1 MPSLVQRAR
10 SVAASVTRS
19 VRGAVRRLGSLFTR
33 RRSATPGL
41 RRRPTEAVTAEEYIG
56 AVPNRAPSP
65 RPRTPSPPRPRTPSP
80 RPRTPSPPR
89 LTVNQIA
96 LAARLRKPRINNP
109 LPPSQ
114 VSASAPRPATVPGG
128 IAGPEGNTAR
138 RRVIAAKEAATAAAS
153 RAAEQAAIASQRA
166 VLEETIDG
174 ISRLTPRNF
183 KRLVREIEFTA
194 FRSLHPLI
202 HTAIVTR
209 VSSDLNHD
217 EFMMIRPDVRQLM
230 SERAERLGLPLP

>member
-19 VRGAVRRLGSLFTR
+19 VRSAARRLGSLFTR
-33 RRSATPGL
+33 KSATPGL
-41 RRRPTEAVTAEEYIG
+41 RRRPTEAITVEEYIE
-56 AVPNRAPSP
+56 AVPRAPS
-65 RPRTPSPPRPRTPSP
+65 PRPRTPSP

-114 VSASAPRPATVPGG
+114 VSARAPRPATVPGG

>member
-19 VRGAVRRLGSLFTR
+19 IRSAARRLGSLFTR

-41 RRRPTEAVTAEEYIG
+41 RRRPTGAVTAEEYIA

-65 RPRTPSPPRPRTPSP
+65 RPRTPSPPRA
-80 RPRTPSPPR
+80 RTPSPPR
-89 LTVNQIA
+89 PTANNRA
-96 LAARLRKPRINNP
+96 REARLQRLANPRTYN
-109 LPPSQ
+109 LPRPP
-114 VSASAPRPATVPGG
+114 VSARAPRPASVPGG

-138 RRVIAAKEAATAAAS
+138 RRVIAAREAAAAAAS
-153 RAAEQAAIASQRA
+153 RAAEQAAEQAAIASQRA

-183 KRLVREIEFTA
+183 KRLVREITFAA
-194 FRSLHPLI
+194 FIGLHPAI
-202 HTAIVTR
+202 HEAIVVR

-217 EFMMIRPDVRQLM
+217 EFMMIRPDVRRLM